1 MLGKSQKSLVK
12 KLFKCVDLL
21 ITFLLYLTFVYW
33 STEAVLKYLDE
44 PTITEIHYNYGDNE
58 NGSIQFPLVTLCSK
72 KPHFVKIIQEEC
84 GVDIK
89 LPCTMPDYLFW
100 NIQCDDETNTPEC
113 KYDRGMC
120 CGSYVNKGWKWHHD
134 NDGATVNV
142 QVFFN
147 TLECWTYELF
157 STNLQGKFVHRHH

>member
-1 MLGKSQKSLVK
+1 MAGKSQKSLVK

-120 CGSYVNKGWKWHHD
+120 CGPYVNKGWKWHHD
-134 NDGATVNV
+134 KDGATINV
-142 QVFFN
+142 QVFF
-147 TLECWTYELF
+147 
-157 STNLQGKFVHRHH
+157 